1 MLLRSLFRRQ
11 FLLTVVTFI
20 AVLGIANWLSRYAIH
35 AQRLETQRNQTELLF
50 RLVESHTADRIEF
63 VRALKE
69 MQRQVGGSLEFDLV
83 KDGKSLITGE
93 PVEMDEDVELDRP
106 QVVKHLT
113 EPEEQDLVISFRA
126 PSSFFRRSLLITN
139 LAMLLAVVIAS
150 AMSVFLLF
158 LALRRKAETA
168 RDVLGRMQKGDLKAR
183 FKVSIW
189 DEAGQFALLFNRMAD
204 EIERLVERLKEN
216 DKVRVHLLQELA
228 HDLRTPVSSLR
239 NLIES
244 LNFNR
249 DTLDKESQNQLTE
262 LAFQET
268 EYLTR
273 LVEDLLF
280 LALVMEPKYNSK
292 SEETDFDDIVETQL
306 AAVSAKYPNL
316 RSEVQISGSPLKVSG
331 DRHMLSRLVRNA
343 LENAFSYARSMVQ
356 IRIERDGRKLHLFIR
371 DDGPGFSPDALASF
385 GSKRATR
392 YQDGHSGGRL
402 SVGLGSVIMQVI
414 AQAHGG
420 CVKVANREESGAVR
434 GAELKISVDAIAGR
448 GLPA

>member
-1 MLLRSLFRRQ
+1 
-11 FLLTVVTFI
+11 
-20 AVLGIANWLSRYAIH
+20 
-35 AQRLETQRNQTELLF
+35 
-50 RLVESHTADRIEF
+50 
-63 VRALKE
+63 
-69 MQRQVGGSLEFDLV
+69 
-83 KDGKSLITGE
+83 
-93 PVEMDEDVELDRP
+93 
-106 QVVKHLT
+106 
-113 EPEEQDLVISFRA
+113 
-126 PSSFFRRSLLITN
+126 
-139 LAMLLAVVIAS
+139 
-150 AMSVFLLF
+150 MSVFLLF

-356 IRIERDGRKLHLFIR
+356 IRIERDGRKIHLFIR